1 MGYATGAVHDFA
13 LFKRHHKALPSKA
26 WVVTDKGYQG
36 VQRLRR
42 RTLLPHKATCSR
54 PVPRALKAIN
64 RAIQR
69 RRVRIEHVFAKLK
82 CFRILASRY
91 RNRRRRFGL
100 RFNLIAGIYNFEL
113 PTF

>member
-1 MGYATGAVHDFA
+1 M
-13 LFKRHHKALPSKA
+13 FKRHHKALPLEA

-42 RTLLPHKATCSR
+42 RMLLPHKATRSR